1 MRRHLSLILA
11 VILLSACFGCFW
23 EHEGGGY
30 GDRGGGGYGEHERG
44 GSGDQDRGE
53 HQERH

>member
-53 HQERH
+53 RQERH